1 LKAPPPH
8 EEGQFVI
15 EAAEARG
22 EIKDNRSSHPCRSPT
37 ITANG
42 IFFPGNVAGN
52 PLHYAIGNIDHV
64 DQLWYYRLTSLT
76 IEEEE
81 MIVNI
86 SEAKANLSK
95 LVNMV
100 YHGEK
105 VVIAKNN
112 LPLVDLVIH
121 KPEGKRKLGLLV
133 GKMEVPKDIMKE
145 DSDINEMFYGS
156 ERNKL

>member
-1 LKAPPPH
+1 VH
-8 EEGQFVI
+8 H
-15 EAAEARG
+15 R
-22 EIKDNRSSHPCRSPT
+22 H
-37 ITANG
+37 
-42 IFFPGNVAGN
+42 
-52 PLHYAIGNIDHV
+52 IDHV
-64 DQLWYYRLTSLT
+64 DQLWYYRLTLLT
-76 IEEEE
+76 SEEEE

-95 LVNMV
+95 LVSMV

-156 ERNKL
+156 KSNKP